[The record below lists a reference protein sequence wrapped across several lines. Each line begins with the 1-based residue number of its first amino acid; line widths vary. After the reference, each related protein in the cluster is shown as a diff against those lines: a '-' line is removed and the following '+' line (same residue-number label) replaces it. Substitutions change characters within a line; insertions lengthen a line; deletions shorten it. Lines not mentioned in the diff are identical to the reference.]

1 MKRDT
6 LEQLAI
12 LSILSA
18 RKNKVDE
25 LKQWSIEINTG
36 DNTNLQKKLPKK
48 IINTVSLML
57 RMIRFPLFVLTV
69 IIILLHVFIL

>member
-36 DNTNLQKKLPKK
+36 DNTNLQKKLPQK

-69 IIILLHVFIL
+69 IIILLHVFFL

>member
-25 LKQWSIEINTG
+25 LKQWSFEINTG
-36 DNTNLQKKLPKK
+36 DNTNLQKNSPKK
-48 IINTVSLML
+48 LSI
-57 RMIRFPLFVLTV
+57 PLD
-69 IIILLHVFIL
+69 

>member
-36 DNTNLQKKLPKK
+36 DNTNLQKKLPQK